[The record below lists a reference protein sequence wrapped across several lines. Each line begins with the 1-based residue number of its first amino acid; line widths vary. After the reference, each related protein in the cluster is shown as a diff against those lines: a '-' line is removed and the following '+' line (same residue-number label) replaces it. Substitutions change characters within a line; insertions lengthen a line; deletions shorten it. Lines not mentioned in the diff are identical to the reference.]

1 MKNYICSDNIHVCIY
16 LHKNVAKLQKKNLKK
31 IKAKKYYMPSSVSDS
46 SGGWVKMEPDILGE
60 FITLSFWYRKENSAN
75 FGQML
80 MSL

>member
-1 MKNYICSDNIHVCIY
+1 
-16 LHKNVAKLQKKNLKK
+16 
-31 IKAKKYYMPSSVSDS
+31 MPSSVSDS